1 MLDVRKEDTM
11 SKKITDPVKLQK
23 ELFTRTEQYA
33 ANVRAIYRDSIQA
46 IIKLLGRVEIDEKKQ
61 FRFADYPEISN
72 KVNEVLRG
80 MYSRTYAEI
89 RGDVEKEWAYSNRN
103 NDELVKSIFGKKSVE
118 DNHYTKYFQRNKE
131 AMNAFFE
138 RKIKDEGLNLS
149 QRVWKY
155 EGQFREELEMTLDLG
170 IGEGISGNKLAAKV
184 QQYLNDPDRFYR
196 RFRVKTGE
204 DENGDSIYGRVWKRR
219 IFDKETQSYIW
230 INSNPKNYNP
240 GTGVYRSSYRNAQR
254 LARTE
259 TNIAYRTADYTRW
272 QQLDFVIGIEIK
284 TSKNHPVTDICDD
297 LAGKYPKGFKWTGWH
312 PNCRCYMMPILA
324 GQDDVK
330 AIIDKILAEGPENIA
345 KDQIEE
351 YPANFANWV
360 KEKEEKIAQTQVK
373 GKLPYFIKDNKAAVN
388 DILHPLTP
396 EQKKH
401 KQLVAQYGEENVT
414 KLYDAFSAFKE
425 KISQFDIEKQIKK
438 LSFEVDWVAKNGKY
452 PTSPEMVKLLE
463 AELNKVQAVYE
474 HKEAINSANLI
485 SQYSTTSKPINSLLA
500 QIKIAVSEDQPTD
513 IINKLVEEATTKI
526 ETLEKAR
533 AAREAKKLAE
543 KLGGEKDIAFF
554 SQGDKYDVSL
564 AWSAEDKAEIIK
576 LNKKLLD
583 TIAEAGGNLR
593 DYKVVNAHN
602 DLAVRLNEVAVKYVG
617 KQPAI
622 PHIDGLTDNEVAEA
636 AKRYLKH
643 KQVGSGF
650 YSSGGPIGG
659 VYRGEFSQCE
669 AYAKRIQNAGGTLT
683 AEELSLPSRYC
694 KGSGF
699 INNYLKGYDSYVEWK
714 DVLEDYKVGVN
725 GICEKM
731 PRYNG
736 YTYRGV
742 SIQGDSDK
750 QITDILDCFKKG
762 QPLKYDVVTSTT
774 TRISVADSFS
784 GAYPQSDGTYSPHI
798 IFKIYGRS
806 GVNVKPISYFSGEDE
821 ILFRAG
827 TKYKILDVHKVTA
840 NFDIGRKGGWTV
852 IMEEIL

>member
-1 MLDVRKEDTM
+1 M

-23 ELFTRTEQYA
+23 ELFARTEQYA
-33 ANVRAIYRDSIQA
+33 ANVRAIYRDSIRT
-46 IIKLLGRVEIDEKKQ
+46 IIKLLGCVEIDEKKQ
-61 FRFADYPEISN
+61 FRFSDYPEISN
-72 KVNEVLRG
+72 KVNEALRG
-80 MYSRTYAEI
+80 LYSRVYAEI
-89 RGDVEKEWAYSNRN
+89 RGDAEKEFAYSNNN
-103 NDELVKSIFGKKSVE
+103 NDDLVKALFGKRSIE
-118 DNHYTKYFQRNKE
+118 DNHFAKYFQRNKE

-138 RKIKDEGLNLS
+138 RKSKDEGLNLS

-155 EGQFREELEMTLDLG
+155 EGQFREELEMALDLG
-170 IGEGISGNKLAAKV
+170 IGEGFSGNKLASKV

-196 RFRVKTGE
+196 RFRIKTGE
-204 DENGDSIYGRVWKRR
+204 DENGNSVYGRVWKRR
-219 IFDKETQSYIW
+219 IFDKESQSYKW

-284 TSKNHPVTDICDD
+284 TSKNHTITDICDE
-297 LAGKYPKGFKWTGWH
+297 LAGVYPKNFKWTGWH
-312 PNCRCYMMPILA
+312 PNCRCYMVPVLA
-324 GQDDVK
+324 GQEDVS
-330 AIIDKILAEGPENIA
+330 AMIDKMLEEGPESAIEN
-345 KDQIEE
+345 QIEE
-351 YPANFANWV
+351 YPSNFTGWIKD
-360 KEKEEKIAQTQVK
+360 KEAKITESKVK
-373 GKLPYFIKDNKAAVN
+373 GTLPYFIKDNKTAVN
-388 DILHPLTP
+388 EILNPLTP

-401 KQLVAQYGEENVT
+401 KQLVAQYGEENVS

-425 KISQFDIEKQIKK
+425 KIAGFDIEKQIKK
-438 LSFEVDWVAKNGKY
+438 LSFEVDWVKQNGKY
-452 PTSPEMVKLLE
+452 ATSPEMVKLLE
-463 AELNKVQAVYE
+463 AELNKVQTVYE

-485 SQYSTTSKPINSLLA
+485 SQYTTTSKPIKALLD
-500 QIKIAVSEDQPTD
+500 QIKTAVLEDQPTAT
-513 IINKLVEEATTKI
+513 INKLVEEATAKI
-526 ETLEKAR
+526 EVLEKAK

-564 AWSAEDKAEIIK
+564 NWSAEDKVDVAK

-583 TIAEAGGNLR
+583 SIAETGGNLR

-602 DLAVRLNEVAVKYVG
+602 ELAARLNEIAVKYVG

-622 PHIDGLTDNEVAEA
+622 PHIDAMQDKEVAEA
-636 AKRYLKH
+636 TKRYLKH
-643 KQVGSGF
+643 KHVGQGF

-659 VYRGEFSQCE
+659 VYKGEFSQCE
-669 AYAKRIQNAGGTLT
+669 MYAKRIQEAGGTIT
-683 AEELSLPSRYC
+683 PEELSLPSRYC

-699 INNYLKGYDSYVEWK
+699 INNYLKGHDSYVEWK

-725 GICEKM
+725 GVCEKM

-742 SIQGDSDK
+742 SISGDADK
-750 QITDILDCFKKG
+750 QITEVLECFKKG
-762 QPLKYDVVTSTT
+762 ELLKYDVVTSTT
-774 TRISVADSFS
+774 TRITVADSFAS
-784 GAYPQSDGTYSPHI
+784 AYAKSDGTYSPHI

-806 GVNVKPISYFSGEDE
+806 GVNVKPISYFSSEDE

-827 TKYKILDVHKVTA
+827 TKYKIIDVHKVTEG
-840 NFDIGRKGGWTV
+840 FDIGRKGGWTV
-852 IMEEIL
+852 IMEEVL